1 VTIQRNTTTRTPIWE
16 NEPPAEPRVRRVQQS
31 VPSPGRASTGIFSE
45 MEDLGVE
52 ATPRSN
58 GSRPGGQQTDE
69 PRLDLQRSPARR
81 PASPVLRV
89 FLLLA
94 ALVVLGGLGASAWIL
109 SDYLA
114 RDARFR
120 INGTS
125 DIEATG
131 LTEVSRAQM
140 LPVFSDD
147 IGRNIFFLPLGER
160 RRQLEEIP
168 WIEKA
173 TVMRL
178 LPARI
183 RISVVER
190 QPVAFVLQPDGQTGL
205 VDSNGVL
212 LAMPASMMAQHHY
225 SFPVVTGINAHD
237 SPAARRSRMAVYQR
251 LLAELDSNGQRISA
265 QISEINLTDPADA
278 QVLMPEQGGDI
289 LAHFGQ
295 DRFLERYQRYRAHI
309 AEWRQK
315 YPKLA
320 AVDLRYDQQV
330 VLQMTPGASVAQA
343 AADQQTAVSG
353 GAEQDKTSPAD
364 AMEEASGATGIKPAL
379 APQGA
384 GGGSAT
390 GQPEDKVKPAKLPV
404 KVSSKTAAK
413 PKTAPEAAKVK
424 ARARKR
430 ADARRAALNTSRRKT
445 ALTNTQAP
453 SARIGQ

>member
-1 VTIQRNTTTRTPIWE
+1 
-16 NEPPAEPRVRRVQQS
+16 
-31 VPSPGRASTGIFSE
+31 
-45 MEDLGVE
+45 
-52 ATPRSN
+52 
-58 GSRPGGQQTDE
+58 
-69 PRLDLQRSPARR
+69 
-81 PASPVLRV
+81 
-89 FLLLA
+89 
-94 ALVVLGGLGASAWIL
+94 
-109 SDYLA
+109 
-114 RDARFR
+114 
-120 INGTS
+120 
-125 DIEATG
+125 
-131 LTEVSRAQM
+131 
-140 LPVFSDD
+140 
-147 IGRNIFFLPLGER
+147 
-160 RRQLEEIP
+160 
-168 WIEKA
+168 
-173 TVMRL
+173 
-178 LPARI
+178 
-183 RISVVER
+183 
-190 QPVAFVLQPDGQTGL
+190 
-205 VDSNGVL
+205 
-212 LAMPASMMAQHHY
+212 
-225 SFPVVTGINAHD
+225 
-237 SPAARRSRMAVYQR
+237 MAVYQR

-364 AMEEASGATGIKPAL
+364 PVEEASGATGIKPAL

-430 ADARRAALNTSRRKT
+430 LDARRAALNTSRRKT